1 MEPDNVTIN
10 CNELTEIAFLSC
22 LHIKEFT
29 LTAFFTFRAQPQPHR
44 LMKKFRNHSTYKL
57 LQDCKIMQALDKIYF
72 YVGV

>member
-29 LTAFFTFRAQPQPHR
+29 LTAFLLLGPNHN